1 MNKERYFV
9 WKNYDA
15 LEDVV
20 AGGGGGGGDIT
31 SANVTAMTGYTIA
44 QTASAISTTD
54 TLNQAVGKL
63 EKGLD
68 GKEATIDANNK
79 LDADLVDDSTSTNK
93 FATAAQLTQITTN
106 QTNINAQQNAIADGG
121 NGYALVNGIRLY
133 VASSAP
139 TGTIPD
145 GSVGVGW

>member
-15 LEDVV
+15 LEDIV
-20 AGGGGGGGDIT
+20 AGGGGDIT

-68 GKEATIDANNK
+68 DVTTTIG
-79 LDADLVDDSTSTNK
+79 
-93 FATAAQLTQITTN
+93 
-106 QTNINAQQNAIADGG
+106 NINTV
-121 NGYALVNGIRLY
+121 LE
-133 VASSAP
+133 
-139 TGTIPD
+139 
-145 GSVGVGW
+145 GVL

>member
-63 EKGLD
+63 EKGLSD
-68 GKEATIDANNK
+68 VTTTIG
-79 LDADLVDDSTSTNK
+79 
-93 FATAAQLTQITTN
+93 
-106 QTNINAQQNAIADGG
+106 NINTV
-121 NGYALVNGIRLY
+121 LE
-133 VASSAP
+133 
-139 TGTIPD
+139 
-145 GSVGVGW
+145 GVL

>member
-15 LEDVV
+15 LEDIV

-44 QTASAISTTD
+44 ETASAISTSD